1 MANLTANR
9 TLSGSFAEVWVDGA
23 RVAELSEI
31 TLTVKLQREKVQ
43 LGLDVDTKITGYSGE
58 GSMTL
63 KRVYTRFYEVME
75 QAKLGFDKRC
85 TITTALKDPD
95 AAEGG
100 EERYSISNV
109 AFQELPFV
117 GYEIGKVCQ
126 QKLPFSFR
134 PSELQCLD
142 QVQAAE

>member
-9 TLSGSFAEVWVDGA
+9 TLSGSFAEIWVDGA
-23 RVAELSEI
+23 RIAELDQI

-43 LGLDVDTKITGYSGE
+43 FGMDIDTKITGYSGE
-58 GSMTL
+58 GTMTL
-63 KRVYTRFYEVME
+63 KQVYTRFYEVLE
-75 QAKLGFDKRC
+75 EAKKGFDKRC

-95 AAEGG
+95 AADGG
-100 EERYSISNV
+100 EERYSVSNV
-109 AFQELPFV
+109 AFSELPFV
-117 GYEIGKVCQ
+117 GYKMGAVTQ

-142 QVQAAE
+142 SVQAAE